1 MTDEIP
7 GIIIFINKLP
17 AYRSQETF
25 TKTYRANEIKDRNVG
40 IRLLVKRLA
49 RNSGT
54 VLIREAIYCFE

>member
-1 MTDEIP
+1 MKDEIP

-17 AYRSQETF
+17 AYKSHETF
-25 TKTYRANEIKDRNVG
+25 TKTYRAKEIKDKNVG

-54 VLIREAIYCFE
+54 VLIREEI